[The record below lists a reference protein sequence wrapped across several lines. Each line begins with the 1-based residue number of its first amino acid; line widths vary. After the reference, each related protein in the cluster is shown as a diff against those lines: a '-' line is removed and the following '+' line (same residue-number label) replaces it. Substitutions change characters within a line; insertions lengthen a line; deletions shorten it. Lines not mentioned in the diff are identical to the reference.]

1 MGGRR
6 LEQFGCIVKMEKK
19 KGGQG
24 GKQEEARKAG
34 EEPFKMVGRMIYET

>member
-6 LEQFGCIVKMEKK
+6 LERFGCIVKMEKK
-19 KGGQG
+19 KGGEG

-34 EEPFKMVGRMIYET
+34 EEAIRMVGRMI